1 MKGLLLKIIGIAVA
15 LTVAVSGALAQD
27 SAAANG
33 IPTRMQVTV
42 EARNGKEV
50 PAVAAGDVSVYQG
63 KTRDKVTGWVPI
75 LHSQAGQSQVGPEFF
90 LLIDDSAS
98 TQSLGTQIPDIRTFI
113 EDQPANVSIGIA
125 YMRNGIA
132 QIAQTLTKDHAQA
145 AKAVRLPLGTAAEGA
160 SPYFSLQDL
169 VKKWPKDSD
178 ARQVLMITDGVD
190 PYWDSLSLD
199 DPYVNAAIAD
209 CQRAGVMVY
218 SIYTRA
224 SGHFGHS
231 LFRIN
236 QAQSLLSATT
246 DATGGESY
254 YLGSDS
260 PVSFIPY
267 FKDIRERIDHQFVL
281 TFMAQPGKKSG
292 LEQVKV
298 ATEVPNADLVAQ
310 DRVYVA
316 AE

>member
-1 MKGLLLKIIGIAVA
+1 MKGLLLKTIGVA
-15 LTVAVSGALAQD
+15 LLLTVSISGALAQEP
-27 SAAANG
+27 AAANG
-33 IPTRMQVTV
+33 VSTKVQVTV
-42 EARNGKEV
+42 EARNGKSV
-50 PAVAAGDVSVYQG
+50 PTVTAEDVSVLQG

-75 LHSQAGQSQVGPEFF
+75 SQSQAAPEFF

-98 TQSLGTQIPDIRTFI
+98 TQSFGTQLPDIRQFI
-113 EDQPANVSIGIA
+113 QNQPANVSVGVA

-178 ARQVLMITDGVD
+178 VRQVLMITDGVD
-190 PYWDSLSLD
+190 AYWGGFGLN
-199 DPYVNAAIAD
+199 DPYVDAAIAD

-236 QAQSLLSATT
+236 QAQSLLSETT

-254 YLGSDS
+254 YLGSSS
-260 PVSFIPY
+260 PVTFTPY
-267 FKDIRERIDHQFVL
+267 FNAIRERLDHQFVL
-281 TFMAQPGKKSG
+281 TFLAQPVKKSG
-292 LEQVKV
+292 LQQVRL

-310 DRVYVA
+310 RSVYVA